1 MRNIF
6 LAILF
11 FTCAAI
17 SSAQQNGSAS
27 HFDGNS
33 WWAHVKFLADDSLEG
48 RDTGSEGLRKAQAYA
63 VEQLQKAGLE
73 PAGSNGF
80 YQPVRFNQYE
90 ADEAKSSL
98 ALVSNGQTKPLSF
111 ADDAFIGTRATHASV
126 TLSAPLVFIGYGL
139 QIPEKNLDELAE
151 LDLKGKIVGVSGFGG
166 STHHGA
172 LLVLEHLGVDTKD
185 VSILNVGNSALRL
198 AALRF
203 KKIDATILDT
213 AFVRKAEE
221 LGFKRLVSLAD
232 LGEIPSTGLMVTTTK
247 LKKQPDQIRR
257 VVRATLN
264 GTSYFKENRGE
275 MISFI
280 VKKLA
285 VETKEAEEL
294 FELGVKVFSS
304 NGRISD
310 EGLSVLWRQRDPKRQ
325 LPIKPSD
332 VVDWSFLPTNL
343 E

>member
-1 MRNIF
+1 MAVPGIGLSQLPAFVAQEKGFYKQERLEVLIVMMDGIATRAMIGGDIDFN
-6 LAILF
+6 LASASGVSAILNGAPVKGVMGMTTRGTQSF
-11 FTCAAI
+11 VVKPEINSAA
-17 SSAQQNGSAS
+17 
-27 HFDGNS
+27 
-33 WWAHVKFLADDSLEG
+33 
-48 RDTGSEGLRKAQAYA
+48 
-63 VEQLQKAGLE
+63 
-73 PAGSNGF
+73 
-80 YQPVRFNQYE
+80 
-90 ADEAKSSL
+90 
-98 ALVSNGQTKPLSF
+98 
-111 ADDAFIGTRATHASV
+111 
-126 TLSAPLVFIGYGL
+126 
-139 QIPEKNLDELAE
+139 
-151 LDLKGKIVGVSGFGG
+151 DLKGKIVGVSGFGG

-185 VSILNVGNSALRL
+185 VSILNVGNSSLRL

-332 VVDWSFLPTNL
+332 VVDWSFLPTKL